1 MVENGSQSN
10 LFLTRFI
17 GDKKSC
23 VNGFHAGWTGETSHQ
38 PVINAIC
45 VISMHTGQVANA
57 IPNDEFNHA
66 NDAPDENNKN
76 GIRIIKSVECFS
88 SYSRFFL
95 HPSYDPVGRC

>member
-66 NDAPDENNKN
+66 NDAPNEKISMKLEKN
-76 GIRIIKSVECFS
+76 RLEHSGAKAI
-88 SYSRFFL
+88 FL
-95 HPSYDPVGRC
+95 SQNSL

>member
-66 NDAPDENNKN
+66 NDAPNEKNKHE
-76 GIRIIKSVECFS
+76 IRKK
-88 SYSRFFL
+88 
-95 HPSYDPVGRC
+95 